1 MIRNIAA
8 ESSLIDENLKN
19 SLKEILG
26 SLKEDVTVKAVIDVT
41 DEKGKELAGFLAVTA
56 SLNSHISLE
65 LYEKDED
72 GAKELD
78 RGFLPVCGLYKDG
91 KYSGI
96 AFHGVPGG
104 QEINS
109 FVMAFYNL
117 AGPGQKI
124 SRWTKRKI
132 EKLDGHCWIRIC
144 VSLSCHHC
152 PKVVAVCQ
160 QMAVLNEGIKAEMF
174 DANLFLELVE
184 KYKIERVPMTIL
196 NEKTVVT
203 GVKTLEEMTEIVA
216 KEMKSDKNV

>member
-1 MIRNIAA
+1 
-8 ESSLIDENLKN
+8 
-19 SLKEILG
+19 
-26 SLKEDVTVKAVIDVT
+26 VT

-174 DANLFLELVE
+174 DANLFPELVE